1 MKERVESYKN
11 TKLLCDWKFGL
22 GILFFMF
29 FCMYASAPIEQYDAL
44 SKHLPITLYAAR
56 TGQYYINLIE
66 SGVYCESMVSQYGFS
81 AAFLILG
88 AQKAL
93 VLFNVV
99 LMFLCIGGG
108 YFIFSQLE
116 PAIVKR
122 KLFWFVGIATI
133 PLLFEVSTIFYIDI
147 LPVFFLMI
155 SFGQLFDFNLE
166 KIWLRMSAIAFCL
179 GSAFFTKMT
188 SAPYIL
194 VLGIVVF
201 ACGLLNY
208 CKGCVGIFKLFKK
221 YFKAIGLFIVPFIGS
236 CFYIG
241 YMTGNP
247 VYYFFNSLFG
257 SPYASMGDYADPF
270 INPIG
275 LNFKSLFSI
284 VFNTSQNIELKDGAL
299 GLFLLGTVLLPVYV
313 FWKKSKKI
321 LIWFIL
327 TLMMYQISCVFSY
340 NLRYMIFV
348 FLLMWGWIAA
358 VISKITEEFWH
369 KGKGGFILCT
379 WIIFII
385 PNIIFLTQNYNF
397 SAKMQI
403 DSCLSRN
410 DNASILKGIPNGKRV
425 FSVNDCFKGE
435 YDGFYNSFTW
445 HNSLYNTENLL
456 NGTVLYRDY
465 LKSFDYV
472 LYDKRAAIPNQEIQE
487 ILLDEKW
494 VQKIDETMTHC
505 LYEVTLDKMIT
516 VNEEKYKEPIT
527 SSVEAPYVYTFDAT
541 EEVYYVTQDV
551 ENSSEV
557 DVEMRFQINWIN
569 NVGEFIDTSLY
580 TYNIPRGVRIEKVSI
595 GIKKPSDAVV
605 GQLYITPHSD
615 RLINI
620 WGYDLKAK
628 DNHDYI
634 TVESKHFYD
643 RKYFRK
649 GR

>member
-1 MKERVESYKN
+1 MLLVLYYIFILGLGFISTIALIVIIPIIMNKKAISEMKERVESYKN

-340 NLRYMIFV
+340 NLRYKYELCEI
-348 FLLMWGWIAA
+348 
-358 VISKITEEFWH
+358 
-369 KGKGGFILCT
+369 ILCDVNKKLKDVGIT
-379 WIIFII
+379 VMDGPFFSIMPFGKTGYHS
-385 PNIIFLTQNYNF
+385 LTSVTFTPHITSYDSVPTFECQGRSNGFCSPGQLGNCNDCPAKPESAWPYMSNLAKKYMKEEYGFEYKKSLF
-397 SAKMQI
+397 SMKP
-403 DSCLSRN
+403 
-410 DNASILKGIPNGKRV
+410 ILKASEIDDSRPTVIKV
-425 FSVNDCFKGE
+425 FSTEPTFVSVLSGKINTV
-435 YDGFYNSFTW
+435 YD
-445 HNSLYNTENLL
+445 
-456 NGTVLYRDY
+456 
-465 LKSFDYV
+465 
-472 LYDKRAAIPNQEIQE
+472 
-487 ILLDEKW
+487 LDE
-494 VQKIDETMTHC
+494 V
-505 LYEVTLDKMIT
+505 L
-516 VNEEKYKEPIT
+516 
-527 SSVEAPYVYTFDAT
+527 
-541 EEVYYVTQDV
+541 
-551 ENSSEV
+551 
-557 DVEMRFQINWIN
+557 N
-569 NVGEFIDTSLY
+569 N
-580 TYNIPRGVRIEKVSI
+580 
-595 GIKKPSDAVV
+595 
-605 GQLYITPHSD
+605 
-615 RLINI
+615 
-620 WGYDLKAK
+620 AK
-628 DNHDYI
+628 
-634 TVESKHFYD
+634 
-643 RKYFRK
+643 
-649 GR
+649 